1 MAGQAAGHAHVVG
14 AGVAGLAA
22 AVELRKRGWNVTVHE
37 TAGHAGGRCRSF
49 FDQAIGCRIDNGNHL
64 LLSGNRAALA
74 YLADIGAADSL
85 AGPGKASF
93 PFLDLKTGERWT
105 VEMDPGAV
113 PWWIFSKERR
123 VPGSSAWDYLTA
135 LRLAWAGDD
144 ATVAECLGSDNPL
157 FRRFWEPLSV
167 AVLNTA
173 AEEGAASL
181 LWPVVRETFGR
192 GEAACRPLIAK
203 QGLSESFVDPAL
215 RFFKDRGVRFIANH
229 RLRAMKMEGD
239 RVTALNFDADDVP
252 LTGTDFVV
260 LAAPPPV
267 AQALVPGLEVPS
279 DSRAIVNGH
288 FRLPRPPGDLSFL
301 GLVGGVAQW
310 LFVRGEVA
318 SVTVS
323 AAGAL
328 ADEDSD
334 VIAGML
340 WSEVRQALA
349 LGEAPLPPHR
359 IVKEKRATFAQ
370 TPAEVRR
377 RPPAR
382 TRWKNL
388 CLAGDWTRTGLPA
401 TLEGAIRSGVQAAE
415 SLASAGSYA

>member
-1 MAGQAAGHAHVVG
+1 MAGQGPGHAHVIG

-22 AVELRKRGWNVTVHE
+22 AVALRNWGWTVTVHE

-49 FDQAIGCRIDNGNHL
+49 YDQAVGCRIDNGNHL
-64 LLSGNRAALA
+64 LLSGNKAALA

-85 AGPGKASF
+85 TGPAKAAF

-105 VEMDPGAV
+105 VEVGPGAM
-113 PWWIFSKERR
+113 PWWIFSRERR
-123 VPGSSAWDYLTA
+123 VPGSSAADYLSA
-135 LRLAWAGDD
+135 LRLAWADEN

-157 FRRFWEPLSV
+157 FRRFWEPLAV

-173 AEEGAASL
+173 ADEGAASL

-192 GEAACRPLIAK
+192 GEAACRPLIAR

-215 RFFKDRGVRFIANH
+215 RFFEDRGVRFIAGH
-229 RLRAMKMEGD
+229 RLRAMNMEGD
-239 RVTALNFDADDVP
+239 RVMALNFDADDVS
-252 LTGTDFVV
+252 LAASDSVV
-260 LAAPPPV
+260 LAAPPAV
-267 AQALVPGLEVPS
+267 AAALVPDLDVPG

-310 LFVRGEVA
+310 LFVRGGVA

-328 ADEDSD
+328 ADEDAD
-334 VIAGML
+334 VIAAML
-340 WSEVRQALA
+340 WSEVRRALS
-349 LGEAPLPPHR
+349 LGETSLPPHR
-359 IVKEKRATFAQ
+359 VVKEKRATFAQ

-377 RPPAR
+377 RPAAR

-388 CLAGDWTRTGLPA
+388 YLAGDWTRTGLPA
-401 TLEGAIRSGVQAAE
+401 TLEGAIRSGRDAAK
-415 SLASAGSYA
+415 SVAAAGSNA